1 MAECEGDQ
9 ERQAE
14 EPEEPE
20 EPEKPEQEAVS
31 YADTM
36 CNQVVGNVESIVE
49 QYDGNTPLARLTL
62 KFGLYGAVGKDCV
75 VEMRRKREQHPK
87 KKKVWRYVG
96 RIHKPAARHANKFTI
111 SETDAA
117 TLLQWTPGEWLTRVK
132 NGSARAR
139 TSARGLKP
147 KKYFPGHVFYAH

>member
-36 CNQVVGNVESIVE
+36 RNQVVGNVESIVE

-62 KFGLYGAVGKDCV
+62 KLGVYGAVGKD
-75 VEMRRKREQHPK
+75 
-87 KKKVWRYVG
+87 
-96 RIHKPAARHANKFTI
+96 
-111 SETDAA
+111 
-117 TLLQWTPGEWLTRVK
+117 
-132 NGSARAR
+132 
-139 TSARGLKP
+139 
-147 KKYFPGHVFYAH
+147 